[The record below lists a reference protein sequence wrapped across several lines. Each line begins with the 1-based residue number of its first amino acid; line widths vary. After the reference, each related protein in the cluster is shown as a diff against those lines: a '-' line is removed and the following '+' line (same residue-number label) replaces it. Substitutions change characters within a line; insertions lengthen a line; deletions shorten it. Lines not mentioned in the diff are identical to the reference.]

1 MLHLSDK
8 KNFDYNLFLDTAR
21 SSGIHINENLFI
33 KKIADENYG
42 VFTSGKINTK
52 NKIISIPKKFLI
64 SQSVIKDF
72 INEKEIEY
80 PYPNILKL

>member
-8 KNFDYNLFLDTAR
+8 KNFDYNLLLDTAR
-21 SSGIHINENLFI
+21 SSGIHINKNLFI
-33 KKIADENYG
+33 KKIADGNYG
-42 VFTSGKINTK
+42 VFTSGEINTK

-72 INEKEIEY
+72 INEKKNRIS
-80 PYPNILKL
+80 LF

>member
-1 MLHLSDK
+1 M
-8 KNFDYNLFLDTAR
+8 
-21 SSGIHINENLFI
+21 E
-33 KKIADENYG
+33 
-42 VFTSGKINTK
+42 INTN

-80 PYPNILKL
+80 PYPNILKLYCSSLPNFEYFKKIILLLLTMNKKNKF